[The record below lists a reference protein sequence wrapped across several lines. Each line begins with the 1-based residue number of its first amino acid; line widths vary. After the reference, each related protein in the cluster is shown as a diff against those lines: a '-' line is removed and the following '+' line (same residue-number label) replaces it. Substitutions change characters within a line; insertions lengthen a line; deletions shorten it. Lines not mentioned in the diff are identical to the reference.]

1 MRRTVA
7 EISITNGLEL
17 YPMPTNCFDSIKIIV
32 VIPVYNHGSTLRRVV
47 TRALKVNDQVMIV
60 DDGSTDRGIDTLD
73 GLNVHIVRHSLNLGK
88 GAAISTAA
96 TAARRLGMTHMI
108 TIDADGQHDPADVRH
123 FVPVVQKNPFA
134 IAIGKRNF
142 STIDAPLS
150 ARFGR
155 HFSNFW
161 FRIQTGQIL
170 GDTQSGFRGYPLAVF
185 EKLKL
190 HEKHYAFEVEV
201 LVKAAWSGIKLHDV
215 DISVFYPSARERVS
229 HFHRFRDNFRLS
241 RLNTRL
247 TLRSIIPLPHR
258 QILAEKDSSQKITV
272 LHPVRSLKKLLGE
285 NASAEQLAVAG
296 ALGVLLGALP
306 LIACHTIAI
315 LFAAG
320 FFRLNKVAALS
331 TSQLCMP
338 PFVPAICI
346 ELGYFLRHGRFLTE
360 VSIKTLGYQ
369 GLDRCFE
376 WLIGSLL
383 LAPILALLVG
393 GIMYLMIFFIKRVNR
408 ATN

>member
-1 MRRTVA
+1 VGQA
-7 EISITNGLEL
+7 DFLCEELEL
-17 YPMPTNCFDSIKIIV
+17 IGMLTHCFNSIKIII
-32 VIPVYNHGSTLRRVV
+32 VIPVYNHGSTLRGVV
-47 TRALKVNDQVMIV
+47 TRALKVNDQVMV
-60 DDGSTDRGIDTLD
+60 FDDGSTDGGIDTLG
-73 GLNVHIVRHSLNLGK
+73 GLNVHIVRHSQNRGK
-88 GAAISTAA
+88 GAAILSAA
-96 TAARRLGMTHMI
+96 KAARRLGMTHMI
-108 TIDADGQHDPADVRH
+108 TIDADGQHDPFDFRH
-123 FVPVVQKNPFA
+123 FSPVLQANPCA
-134 IAIGKRNF
+134 VVVGKRNF
-142 STIDAPLS
+142 SAINAPLS

-161 FRIQTGQIL
+161 FRLQTGQVL
-170 GDTQSGFRGYPLAVF
+170 ADTQSGFRAYPLAVL

-190 HEKHYAFEVEV
+190 REKHYAFEVEV
-201 LVKAAWSGIKLHDV
+201 LVKAAWGGIKLHDV
-215 DISVFYPSARERVS
+215 NISVFYPTARERVS
-229 HFHRFRDNFRLS
+229 HFHLIRDNFQLS
-241 RLNTRL
+241 LLNTRL
-247 TLRSIIPLPHR
+247 TLRSIFPLPHR
-258 QILAEKDSSQKITV
+258 QILEKADSAEKISI

-285 NASAEQLAVAG
+285 NASAEKLAVAG

-369 GLDRCFE
+369 GLERCYE

-383 LAPILALLVG
+383 LAPILALFVG
-393 GIMYLMIFFIKRVNR
+393 GIIYLMGFFITRVTR

>member
-1 MRRTVA
+1 VGQA
-7 EISITNGLEL
+7 DFLCEELEL
-17 YPMPTNCFDSIKIIV
+17 IEMLVNCFDSIKIII
-32 VIPVYNHGSTLRRVV
+32 VIPVYNHGSTLRGVV
-47 TRALKVNDQVMIV
+47 TRALKVNDQVMV
-60 DDGSTDRGIDTLD
+60 FDDGSTDGGIDTLG
-73 GLNVHIVRHSLNLGK
+73 GLNVHIFRHSRNLGK
-88 GAAISTAA
+88 GAAILSAA
-96 TAARRLGMTHMI
+96 KVARRLGMTHMI
-108 TIDADGQHDPADVRH
+108 TIDADGQHDPFDFRH
-123 FVPVVQKNPFA
+123 FISVLQANPCAVVV
-134 IAIGKRNF
+134 GKRNF
-142 STIDAPLS
+142 STINAPLS

-161 FRIQTGQIL
+161 FRLQTGQVL
-170 GDTQSGFRGYPLAVF
+170 GDTQSGFRAYPLAVL

-190 HEKHYAFEVEV
+190 CEKHYAFEVEV
-201 LVKAAWSGIKLHDV
+201 LVKAAWGGIKLHEV
-215 DISVFYPSARERVS
+215 NISVFYPPAGERVS
-229 HFHRFRDNFRLS
+229 HFHLIRDNFQLS
-241 RLNTRL
+241 LLNTRL
-247 TLRSIIPLPHR
+247 TLRSIFPLPHR
-258 QILAEKDSSQKITV
+258 QILEKTDSAEKISI

-285 NASAEQLAVAG
+285 NASVEKLAAAG

-338 PFVPAICI
+338 PVVPAICI

-369 GLDRCFE
+369 GLDRCYE

-383 LAPILALLVG
+383 LAPILALFVG
-393 GIMYLMIFFIKRVNR
+393 GIIYLMGFFIKRVTR